1 MIVLDTHA
9 WIWWISDPAQLSARA
24 QDCIGDEIEAGQV
37 YVSSISAWELAL
49 LVNRGRLSLTMDV
62 ETWLEK
68 SEALPPLFESQEQR
82 TAFEEQCERATQ
94 ALDSARQQFFAE
106 ALQHCRR
113 RLADYLLAAAR
124 RASERAHDRTSGC
137 RCRGGGR

>member
-24 QDCIGDEIEAGQV
+24 QHCIGDEIEAGQV

-68 SEALPPLFESQEQR
+68 SEALPFLKFTPVDNAIAVRSVSLPGSLHPDPADR
-82 TAFEEQCERATQ
+82 IIVATA
-94 ALDSARQQFFAE
+94 L
-106 ALQHCRR
+106 
-113 RLADYLLAAAR
+113 RLGAQLITKDHKLHQYP
-124 RASERAHDRTSGC
+124 HVTTIW
-137 RCRGGGR
+137 